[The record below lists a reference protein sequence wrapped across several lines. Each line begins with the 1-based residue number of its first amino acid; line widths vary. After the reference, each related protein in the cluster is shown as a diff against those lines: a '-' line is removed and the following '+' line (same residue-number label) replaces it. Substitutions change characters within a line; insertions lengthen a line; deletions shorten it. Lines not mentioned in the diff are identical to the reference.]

1 VRLGNTARD
10 YKSGGQAAAL
20 HKGSAERRATLV
32 VLSGGTGVTN
42 EIGDFLDYLTFERN
56 VSPNT
61 IIAYRDDL
69 ESFTS
74 FLCNDYL
81 TLGRDQ
87 LDLRRVDHL
96 AVRSYL
102 AHLSRRKLSRSSVAR
117 HLSALRT
124 FFKYLVREGVV
135 DANPARTV
143 ATPKREKHLPAVLQT
158 SDIALLL
165 EQPDTSTTLGIRDAA
180 WIELLY
186 ASGLRISELTGID
199 LDDVELRGRLVKV
212 RGKGSKE
219 RIVPFGTKAETAIR
233 AYLAVRGELIRDI
246 EEQAM
251 FVNYRGERITTRS
264 VRRLFDGYVRGASLR
279 AGVSPHTLRHS
290 FATHLLNAGADL
302 RGIQELLGHASLSTT
317 QKYTH
322 LNDWQLIAVYKKAH
336 PRA

>member
-1 VRLGNTARD
+1 M
-10 YKSGGQAAAL
+10 
-20 HKGSAERRATLV
+20 
-32 VLSGGTGVTN
+32 TN
-42 EIGDFLDYLTFERN
+42 ELGDFLDYLTFERN

-69 ESFTS
+69 ESFTG
-74 FLCNDYL
+74 FLCNDYF

-87 LDLRRVDHL
+87 LELRRVDHL

-102 AHLSRRKLSRSSVAR
+102 AHLSRRKLSRSSIAR
-117 HLSALRT
+117 HLSTLRS

-135 DANPARTV
+135 DANPARSV

-158 SDIALLL
+158 SDVALLL
-165 EQPDTSTTLGIRDAA
+165 EQPDTSTTLGVRDAA
-180 WIELLY
+180 WLELLY

-199 LDDVELRGRLVKV
+199 LDDVEMHARLVKV

-219 RIVPFGTKAETAIR
+219 RIVPFGTKAQTALR
-233 AYLAVRGELIRDI
+233 AYLAVRGELIRDV

-251 FVNYRGERITTRS
+251 FVNYRGERISTRS
-264 VRRLFDGYVRGASLR
+264 VRRLFDGYVRDASLR

>member
-1 VRLGNTARD
+1 M
-10 YKSGGQAAAL
+10 
-20 HKGSAERRATLV
+20 
-32 VLSGGTGVTN
+32 TN
-42 EIGDFLDYLTFERN
+42 EIGDFLDYLTIERN

-61 IIAYRDDL
+61 VTAYRDDI
-69 ESFTS
+69 ESFVS

-87 LDLRRVDHL
+87 LDLKRVDHL

-102 AHLSRRKLSRSSVAR
+102 AHLSRRKLARASVAR

-124 FFKYLVREGVV
+124 FFKFLVREGTV

-165 EQPDTSTTLGIRDAA
+165 EQPDASTTLGLRDIA
-180 WIELLY
+180 WLELLY
-186 ASGLRISELTGID
+186 ASGLRISELVGID
-199 LDDVELRGRLVKV
+199 LDDLELRTRLVKV

-219 RIVPFGTKAETAIR
+219 RIVPFGTKADGALR

-246 EEQAM
+246 EEQAV

-264 VRRLFDGYVRGASLR
+264 IRRLFEGYVRDAALR

>member
-1 VRLGNTARD
+1 M
-10 YKSGGQAAAL
+10 
-20 HKGSAERRATLV
+20 
-32 VLSGGTGVTN
+32 GVTN

-69 ESFTS
+69 ESFIA

-81 TLGRDQ
+81 SMGRDQ
-87 LDLRRVDHL
+87 LDLKRVDHL
-96 AVRSYL
+96 TIRSYL
-102 AHLSRRKLSRSSVAR
+102 ASLSRRKLSRATAAR

-124 FFKYLVREGVV
+124 FFKYLVREDVV
-135 DANPARTV
+135 EANPARSVT
-143 ATPKREKHLPAVLQT
+143 TPKREKHLPAVLQT
-158 SDIALLL
+158 SDVALLL
-165 EQPDTSTTLGIRDAA
+165 EQPDTSTTLGTRDAA
-180 WIELLY
+180 WLELLY
-186 ASGLRISELTGID
+186 ASGLRISELVGID
-199 LDDVELRGRLVKV
+199 IDDLEMRARLVKV

-219 RIVPFGTKAETAIR
+219 RIVPFGSKAEAALR
-233 AYLAVRGELIRDI
+233 AYLAVRGELARDV
-246 EEQAM
+246 EEQAV
-251 FVNYRGERITTRS
+251 FLNFRGARITTRS
-264 VRRLFDGYVRGASLR
+264 VRRLFEGYVRDASLR

-322 LNDWQLIAVYKKAH
+322 LNDWQLMAVYKKAH